1 MVRTPPT
8 NFANI
13 GNQVAFNNTIK
24 YFQQSLGV
32 LVSMIRNEEKAAVKR
47 EFKKFILNDQQLAKK
62 VSEVLKNANNEFSIM
77 YPLEKV

>member
-13 GNQVAFNNTIK
+13 CNQVAFNNTIK

-32 LVSMIRNEEKAAVKR
+32 LVSMIRDEEKAAVKR

>member
-1 MVRTPPT
+1 
-8 NFANI
+8 
-13 GNQVAFNNTIK
+13 
-24 YFQQSLGV
+24 
-32 LVSMIRNEEKAAVKR
+32 MIRDEEKAAVKR